1 MLIEVKS
8 RAALEKIGLQQFEKS
23 LELREVLHHFGLDD
37 DLTIGVSP
45 RVKRFLSIDN
55 LIKY

>member
-1 MLIEVKS
+1 MLIEVK
-8 RAALEKIGLQQFEKS
+8 LEKIGLQQFEKS
-23 LELREVLHHFGLDD
+23 SELRAVLHHFGLDD

-55 LIKY
+55 LIK